1 MNPVIVRAFVL
12 RGALA
17 VAALLLLVGMAAGAS
32 SPPPWIPFVTFF
44 GVFLTAVVIFSTF
57 TDRRLMIRAGRENA
71 PWLGSNARW
80 CQFASPTPPAAAP
93 GIAARA
99 IADLGGRQVQV
110 IHGSVAVGWIGT
122 SWTNLP
128 QFQEYQ
134 LSIVTSPDGSGGSTF
149 TCCARPR
156 WSTALLGASR
166 SRSLADS
173 LDTAVRR
180 ITKDTW

>member
-1 MNPVIVRAFVL
+1 MNPVIARAILF

-17 VAALLLLVGMAAGAS
+17 IAALLVLVGMATSTS
-32 SPPPWIPFVTFF
+32 SPPPWIPFVAFF
-44 GVFLTAVVIFSTF
+44 GLFLTAVVIMSTF
-57 TDRRLMIRAGRENA
+57 GDRRLMIAAGRETA

-80 CQFASPTPPAAAP
+80 CQFTVPTPPDTAP
-93 GIAARA
+93 AIAARA
-99 IADLGGRQVQV
+99 VANVGGRRVV
-110 IHGSVAVGWIGT
+110 IIHDTVAVGWIGN

-134 LSIVTSPDGSGGSTF
+134 LTIVTAPDGRGGSTF

-173 LDTAVRR
+173 LDSAVRS
-180 ITKDTW
+180 ITGDTW

>member
-1 MNPVIVRAFVL
+1 VNRIIARAFVL

-17 VAALLLLVGMAAGAS
+17 IAALLLLVGMASSTS

-44 GVFLTAVVIFSTF
+44 GVFLTATVIMTTF
-57 TDRRLMIRAGRENA
+57 ADRRLMVTAGRENA

-80 CQFASPTPPAAAP
+80 CQFTSPTPPDAAP

-99 IADLGGRQVQV
+99 IANSGGRRVEV
-110 IHGSVAVGWIGT
+110 IHGSVAVGWIGS

-134 LSIVTSPDGSGGSTF
+134 LSIVTSPNGSGGSIF

-166 SRSLADS
+166 SRSLGDS
-173 LDTAVRR
+173 LDSAVRR
-180 ITKDTW
+180 FTNDS